1 MLLFKK
7 KWIKHRDNTLNLP
20 VYRFDTT
27 IQRYIATAYDFIYL
41 KKNSIHNAR
50 KMPRYEEI
58 LLKNLDNSEKWVTFA
73 SVTDDLGLF
82 YPLVLASNL
91 KSIIGLCI
99 YNASIFSIWQN

>member
-1 MLLFKK
+1 MSLFKK
-7 KWIKHRDNTLNLP
+7 KWIKHGNNTLNLP
-20 VYRFDTT
+20 MCRFDYLLTI
-27 IQRYIATAYDFIYL
+27 IQRYVATAYDFIYL

-82 YPLVLASNL
+82 YPLVLVSNL
-91 KSIIGLCI
+91 KSIIGLFYI
-99 YNASIFSIWQN
+99 

>member
-1 MLLFKK
+1 MQFFKNSSFYCYFLRK

-73 SVTDDLGLF
+73 FITDDLVDFILQCW
-82 YPLVLASNL
+82 S
-91 KSIIGLCI
+91 
-99 YNASIFSIWQN
+99 QT